1 VRGPVL
7 YSGALLAKVIEKEE
21 AMADVVNASPT
32 KTFFLEMFTRD
43 ITLEDAILDLI
54 DNAIDALSRTRNIDL
69 SVYYSKGNGTPPLPV
84 EENRENLTPA
94 KIDVSYSNDTFKIVD
109 NCGGISYQ
117 DAQEE
122 VFRFGRISA
131 RENLGLSVYGVGL
144 KRAIFKLGKKITV
157 ESKTKEEG
165 WVVNIDVNEWS
176 KSDAEWSFPIE
187 KKEAAGTDD
196 DAGTSITVTDLNPE
210 VTMRFNDG
218 TLGAALKQAVATT
231 YPLFLGEH
239 VSISINQVAVKP
251 QLMSI
256 AVSKDI
262 GPSYLRFKEG
272 DVDVIITA
280 GLAERIDHEWSQDR
294 AGWYI
299 LCNSRVVVWADKTD
313 LTGWGLIS
321 PQFHTKFRGFIG
333 LVFFFSKAPEDL
345 PWTTTKRG
353 LNKESKVYQLATKKM
368 ALAGRPVLDFL
379 NKISSG
385 YSDQIS
391 QGQVIASLRALPL
404 TDVFGKAEGKFS
416 VSPAVMKKV
425 STVRIQYSATLEEIE
440 KVKTCLKNP
449 MLSYGAIG
457 RHALDYF
464 IEQECP

>member
-1 VRGPVL
+1 
-7 YSGALLAKVIEKEE
+7 
-21 AMADVVNASPT
+21 MADVVNASPT
-32 KTFFLEMFTRD
+32 KMFFLEMFTRD

-54 DNAIDALSRTRNIDL
+54 DNAIDALCRTRNIDL

-84 EENRENLTPA
+84 EESRENHTLA

-109 NCGGISYQ
+109 NCGGISFQ
-117 DAQEE
+117 DAQEG
-122 VFRFGRISA
+122 VFRFGRLSV
-131 RENLGLSVYGVGL
+131 RENPELNVRKNLGLSVYGVGL

-157 ESKTKEEG
+157 ESKTREEG
-165 WVVNIDVNEWS
+165 WVVDIDVNEWS
-176 KSDAEWSFPIE
+176 KSDADWSFPIE
-187 KKEAAGTDD
+187 KKEGVGTDD
-196 DAGTSITVTDLNPE
+196 GAGTSITVSDLNPE

-231 YPLFLGEH
+231 YPLFLGKH
-239 VSISINQVAVKP
+239 VSIGINQIEVAP

-256 AVSKDI
+256 AESKDI
-262 GPSYLRFKEG
+262 EPSYLRFKEG
-272 DVDVIITA
+272 DVDVIVTA
-280 GLAERIDHEWSQDR
+280 GLAERIDHEWSQER

-333 LVFFFSKAPEDL
+333 LVFFFSKEPEHL

-404 TDVFGKAEGKFS
+404 ADVFGKAEGKFS

-440 KVKTCLKNP
+440 KVKTCLKSP